1 MRNNLAFT
9 LLLKT
14 ALMTIGAV
22 GTPSA
27 RALDTFTYLTAR
39 TVAFLKPLEL
49 WSSYLPLPTNPP
61 SSVPTLRSER
71 GEPARSE
78 PRVAEEEV
86 APKERTFDLDFD
98 GVPLKVALQTL
109 ARLSGVNLTI
119 ASGDELKVNTN
130 LRGVTVRQALEV
142 ILKPLGLE
150 YRLVEGVYVVGTPEQ
165 LARWDPPKEEPPIP
179 SPPPPPPTVVEIYT
193 VRFVELGALLTTL
206 QQVHPEVKVLPGVPP
221 HSPQLQASGGGGE
234 GGVVSLAPTTSTTAG
249 EGSGGA
255 PSSAPLE
262 TTRTLLLIGTQDK
275 VAEALQTA
283 QRLDQAPLQIRIE
296 VTVSDMSRNALK
308 ELGLEYNWSKLTV
321 QEIVRNTDAGQ
332 IANDL
337 KLKPPDQFTFWRS
350 PLSFEATLKALEQRG
365 AAKLLANPSIS
376 VLNGE
381 TAQILIGDRVLYP
394 VVAGT
399 TSAGTPL
406 FDVRE
411 QNVGIVL
418 LVRAFAEP
426 GGTIT
431 LDIYPQVSVITG
443 FLRVGESSLPQ
454 IATRELRT
462 KIRVREGSSIAVGG
476 LIREEEVRSL
486 AEVPLLSKIPL
497 LGELFKSRRRS
508 TTQNE
513 LVIFL
518 KPEIIRE

>member
-1 MRNNLAFT
+1 MRNNWAFT
-9 LLLKT
+9 LLAKT
-14 ALMTIGAV
+14 LLIATWAVSVSPVSASDALA
-22 GTPSA
+22 P
-27 RALDTFTYLTAR
+27 F
-39 TVAFLKPLEL
+39 VAQIVAYLKPLEAFSASL
-49 WSSYLPLPTNPP
+49 FSTSTASLPTRTGTEPSLQEPP
-61 SSVPTLRSER
+61 T
-71 GEPARSE
+71 
-78 PRVAEEEV
+78 AEGGAV
-86 APKERTFDLDFD
+86 PKERTFDLDFD
-98 GVPLKVALQTL
+98 GIPLKMALQTL

-119 ASGDELKVNTN
+119 ASGDELKVNAN
-130 LRGVTVRQALEV
+130 LRKVTVRQALEV
-142 ILKPLGLE
+142 ILKPLGLD

-165 LARWDPPKEEPPIP
+165 LARWDPPKAESPAPVSSAPQPIA
-179 SPPPPPPTVVEIYT
+179 VEIYT
-193 VRFVELGALLTTL
+193 VRFVEAGALLTTL
-206 QQVHPEVKVLPGVPP
+206 QQVHPEVKVLLGVPP
-221 HSPQLQASGGGGE
+221 HSPRLQASESTGGE
-234 GGVVSLAPTTSTTAG
+234 GMVISLASSSPSSAGEGGGSAPTTN
-249 EGSGGA
+249 
-255 PSSAPLE
+255 PQE
-262 TTRTLLLIGTQDK
+262 TVRTLLLMGAPDK

-308 ELGLEYNWSKLTV
+308 ELGLDYNWSKLTV
-321 QEIVRNTDAGQ
+321 QEIIRNTDANQ
-332 IANDL
+332 IANET
-337 KLKPPDQFTFWRS
+337 KLKPSDQFTFWRA
-350 PLSFEATLKALEQRG
+350 PLSLEATLKALEQRG
-365 AAKLLANPSIS
+365 VAKLLANPSIS

-381 TAQILIGDRVLYP
+381 SAQILIGERVLYP

-418 LVRAFAEP
+418 FVRAFAEP

-454 IATRELRT
+454 ISTRELRT

-476 LIREEEVRSL
+476 LIREEEVRTL
-486 AEVPLLSKIPL
+486 AEVPFLSKLPL